1 LELVYLWVE
10 KYKNIEKQGFNFSPR
25 FECKYENN
33 ELTICDKKKKECKDN
48 NYIENFFGEN
58 INVTAIVGKNGSGKS
73 SVLEFC
79 IDKYSKY
86 ILLYEI
92 DNQLFINK
100 SISVNNLI
108 QKIDTI
114 DAYHLL
120 EKTELIT
127 LNVNTKSQ
135 YLNLTHDKKL
145 KLDSNNVTLAMLD
158 SKNIKFTSFF
168 KKIKTIFIEEKA
180 NVVDD
185 IQSKT
190 DPYSFY
196 KNNNYKNNHEI
207 ERLLEFLK
215 ANDTDENKKFNNI
228 LQLDMLSSILR
239 EEDSC
244 KALTEKLQEKA
255 IKKLSVKEY
264 NNLLQTIF
272 NKYHV
277 KNSLGE
283 IIKNGF
289 NLEKFSSIDKE
300 YKFHKITPEIKE
312 KIEKYHEYLNL
323 FFCSEEGIFFDK
335 LSSGE
340 KIFLGQFA
348 LLHQKILNSKKK
360 NIILFF
366 DEPKNAFH
374 PQWQKS
380 YIKEFVDSFSIYQ
393 DVKIHLILTSHSP
406 FLLSDIP
413 KQNII
418 FLDKDEK
425 GNCKVVDGLKEKK
438 QTFGANIHTLLSD
451 SFFMKDSLMGE
462 FAKKKIEDV
471 VKFLQE
477 DTTTTIK
484 SHKEAKQI
492 IDIIGEPVLQM
503 RLKKML
509 DDYKLKKDIETEED
523 IQKQIEALQL
533 KLQKRQNG

>member
-1 LELVYLWVE
+1 MELVYLWVE